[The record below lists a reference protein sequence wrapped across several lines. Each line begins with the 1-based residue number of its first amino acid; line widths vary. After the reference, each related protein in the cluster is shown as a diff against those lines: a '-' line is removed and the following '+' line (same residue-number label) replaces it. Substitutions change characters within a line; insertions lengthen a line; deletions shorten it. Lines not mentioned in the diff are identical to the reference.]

1 MPHLSLEYSAN
12 LRDDGNIGA
21 LMPKLA
27 NTLLSIQA
35 EGKPVYPVGGVR
47 VRAYAAEDWCIGH
60 GLADAAFVHAT
71 LRVGKG
77 RSAQTLAAT
86 GDALLEVLKHHFA
99 VQFERHGLAISLY
112 LDEVDETTSWKH
124 NNLHL
129 RLAGPR

>member
-12 LRDDGNIGA
+12 LRDGGDIAG
-21 LMPKLA
+21 LLPKLA
-27 NTLLSIQA
+27 NALLSIRA
-35 EGKPVYPVGGVR
+35 EDKPVYPVAGVR

-60 GLADAAFVHAT
+60 GIADAAFVHAT

-86 GDALLEVLKHHFA
+86 GDALLEVLKRHFA
-99 VQFERHGLAISLY
+99 EPFERHGLAISLY

-124 NNLHL
+124 NNLHQ
-129 RLAGPR
+129 RLAGQR